1 MTGWIGEKNVVVGNE
16 KETPISYHLYDK
28 INFIHILTR
37 DIYISVSRQV
47 YAQASNLHIHSLP
60 THTHMYFKFSK
71 CICLYRKH

>member
-1 MTGWIGEKNVVVGNE
+1 MDRWKSGVVGNE

-47 YAQASNLHIHSLP
+47 YAQASNLLIHELP
-60 THTHMYFKFSK
+60 IHTHRFTHVFQVFKLRT
-71 CICLYRKH
+71 IIP